1 MANDTTLSTELKRD
15 LISLFRQ
22 NNGILETGSGRILNL
37 YREQAFHDFDRLGI
51 PSTKNEAYRYT
62 PLEKYFQGNF
72 DVELNAN
79 PFKFDIESIFKCDVP
94 DLDTHV
100 VLVLNGFYYTGN
112 PAGTLP
118 EGVAVCSLNEAS
130 LRFPDVFHK
139 HYSHYADTSA
149 DGLVALNTLF
159 AQDGVFIYIPRD
171 TVMEKPLQVIN
182 LSHSLKNLRITR
194 RNLIVAEQ
202 NSTASI
208 VVCDH
213 TLCNKSYLT
222 NSLTEIFIGENA
234 GIAFD
239 RLQNENSMSTQ
250 INNLFV
256 HQLQGSRFNGNSIS
270 LHGGLIRNNFYI
282 RQDGPDCDSN
292 LNGLF
297 LCDDSQHVANF
308 VLVDHASPRG
318 TSNQLFKGILDNDAT
333 GAFNGKILVRK
344 DAQKIQAYQK
354 NNNLLLS
361 SAARMNT
368 KPHLEIYADDVKCSH
383 GATVGQLNTEAMF
396 YLRSRGIGE
405 KEARHLLM
413 YAFANEIVSRISVPV
428 LKDRI
433 IELVEKRLRG
443 ELSLCN
449 DCNIH
454 CG

>member
-1 MANDTTLSTELKRD
+1 MNESTLSTELKQD

-22 NNGILETGSGRILNL
+22 NTGMLETGSGRILNL

-62 PLEKYFQGNF
+62 PLEKYFQGNY

-79 PFKFDIESIFKCDVP
+79 PFKIDVGSIFKCDVP
-94 DLDTHV
+94 ELDTHV
-100 VLVLNGFYYTGN
+100 VLVLNGFYSSENNSGS
-112 PAGTLP
+112 LP
-118 EGVAVCSLNEAS
+118 GGVVVCSLNEAS
-130 LRFPDVFHK
+130 VRFPDIFHA

-159 AQDGVFIYIPRD
+159 AQDGVFIYIPRNL
-171 TVMEKPLQVIN
+171 VLEKPLQIIN
-182 LSHSLKNLRITR
+182 LSHSFKNLRITR
-194 RNLIVAEQ
+194 RNLIVVEE
-202 NSTASI
+202 NSSANV

-213 TLCNKSYLT
+213 TLCNQSYLA
-222 NSLTEIFIGENA
+222 NSLTEVYVGRNA
-234 GIAFD
+234 SLSFD
-239 RLQNENSMSTQ
+239 RLQNENSLSTH
-250 INNLFV
+250 ITNLFI
-256 HQLQGSRFNGNSIS
+256 HQLENSRFNGNTVS
-270 LHGGLIRNNFYI
+270 LHGGLIRNNFYAC
-282 RQDGPDCDSN
+282 QAGQGCETN

-297 LCDDSQHVANF
+297 LCDDKQHVANF
-308 VLVDHASPRG
+308 VLMDHASPHG
-318 TSNQLFKGILDNDAT
+318 ISNQLFKGILDNDAT

-383 GATVGQLNTEAMF
+383 GATVGQLDLEAMF

-413 YAFANEIVSRISVPV
+413 YAFANEIVSRISVPI
-428 LKDRI
+428 LKERI
-433 IELVEKRLRG
+433 IELVDKRLRG
-443 ELSLCN
+443 ELSKCN
-449 DCNIH
+449 NCDIH